1 MRLSILKL
9 GPVLLTTL
17 LLHAPIN
24 WAQDEVSV
32 VQDAGTLPES
42 SVARNRL
49 RAELDQLLSWLPG
62 DYDNHEQVHFQSIL
76 DIPRD
81 GWNLQVH
88 YLFRRAEAP
97 LLGPEVFF
105 VHLFAVGSERDILG
119 PALATY
125 QLDLDADA
133 IRQTNFRIREPQRVV
148 GSDYSTLKA
157 GDIQAQ
163 VGCDLLWR
171 QQGGKMVGLLE
182 SPAACEHR
190 SGITEGRP
198 VIRRDRFVLEEDRLW
213 SQLHWTDASGNLVF
227 GNAMDLPFEA
237 RRAEWFQCEVNLKH
251 ATSGRAYLQRLRV
264 HNQGGTARV
273 MATDAALDLGFIK
286 LRRVVWP
293 GEDEALEIAL
303 TWHEGTNSRP
313 AAFTLRHP
321 DAKEIFMTHREVDIY
336 CEVPSERPGD
346 GDFAG

>member
-1 MRLSILKL
+1 MLQFAPAL
-9 GPVLLTTL
+9 PV
-17 LLHAPIN
+17 P
-24 WAQDEVSV
+24 AQDEAV
-32 VQDAGTLPES
+32 LPES

-49 RAELDQLLSWLPG
+49 RAELDQLLGWLPG

-76 DIPRD
+76 DIPRE
-81 GWNLQVH
+81 GWNLQLH
-88 YLFRRAEAP
+88 YLFRRVEAP

-105 VHLFAVGSERDILG
+105 FHLTAVGSERDILG
-119 PALATY
+119 PALATFRI
-125 QLDLDADA
+125 DLEADA
-133 IRQTNFRIREPQRVV
+133 VRQMNFRILEPERLV
-148 GSDYSTLKA
+148 GADYATLQSDDVQMLS
-157 GDIQAQ
+157 
-163 VGCDLLWR
+163 GCDLLWR

-182 SPAACEHR
+182 SSSDCAYAN
-190 SGITEGRP
+190 SITEGRP
-198 VIRRDRFVLEEDRLW
+198 VSRRDRFVLEEDRLW
-213 SQLHWTDASGNLVF
+213 SQLHWTDGSGNLIF

-303 TWHEGTNSRP
+303 TWHEGTNSQP

-321 DAKEIFMTHREVDIY
+321 DAKEIFMTHREIDIY

-346 GDFAG
+346 ADFSPESTSPK